1 MRLASCRPIPISFMI
16 DLRPGRLP
24 SPPSASGA
32 PASTGSNPP
41 TLRQL
46 FVGML
51 QVALSAFGGGLSAW
65 SQRIVVEERR
75 WLSNEEFLTGLTVA
89 RLFPGPNQIN
99 MAVYVGTLFH
109 GLRGALVALAGMLLL
124 PFTLLMV
131 LGLAYFSF
139 HSLPAIDRVLAGVV
153 AAAAGM
159 ALSMGF
165 KILGQYRRDPVALLL
180 AAATLV
186 AMERFHVRLVPL
198 VLVAGPLAMAW
209 YWPRDGASRLP
220 KP

>member
-1 MRLASCRPIPISFMI
+1 MTDPHPRSP
-16 DLRPGRLP
+16 LRPS
-24 SPPSASGA
+24 SPSGA
-32 PASTGSNPP
+32 PASTGSTPP

-75 WLSNEEFLTGLTVA
+75 WMSNEEFLTGLTVA

-99 MAVYVGTLFH
+99 MAVYVGAFFH
-109 GLRGALVALAGMLLL
+109 GLRGALVALAGILLV
-124 PFTLLMV
+124 PFTLLMA
-131 LGLAYFSF
+131 LGLVYFSL
-139 HSLPAIDRVLAGVV
+139 HALPAIDRVLAGVV

-165 KILGQYRRDPVALLL
+165 KILGQYRGDPIALLL
-180 AAATLV
+180 AAGTLV
-186 AMERFHVRLVPL
+186 AMEGFRVRLVPL

-209 YWPRDGASRLP
+209 YWPRGGTTRLP